1 MAALAKRLTEGMTD
15 PVRIAT
21 RLESYLRDND
31 RFTYS
36 LNQPELHGQV
46 PIEAF
51 LFTEKRGHC
60 EYFATALALM
70 LRAVGIPSRNV
81 TGFVGGEYNQFGGY
95 YGLRQ
100 SDAHSWVEALTNDR
114 GWIIL
119 DPTPASS
126 ERFIRA
132 GLFSGVNA
140 AIDALRAYWI
150 TRVVGYDLR
159 TQIRALRRMSEL
171 WRSWSLP
178 GSGLRVG
185 GSGPSAPQRW
195 RTEAKLP
202 FALGALAVLV
212 LGAAVVWALL
222 RLRTRRAGRRMNESA
237 LAARRLYQELERVL
251 ARKGR
256 ARPQHV
262 TAEAHAREL
271 ERAGFVGAAQVR
283 ELTNSYVE
291 ARYGGGELSEARLR
305 ELRRLLSEIKRAA

>member
-1 MAALAKRLTEGMTD
+1 
-15 PVRIAT
+15 V
-21 RLESYLRDND
+21 
-31 RFTYS
+31 
-36 LNQPELHGQV
+36 
-46 PIEAF
+46 
-51 LFTEKRGHC
+51 EKRGHC

-100 SDAHSWVEALTNDR
+100 SDAHSWVEALTHDR

-126 ERFIRA
+126 ERYIRA

-159 TQIRALRRMSEL
+159 TQIRALRQMSEL

-178 GSGLRVG
+178 GSGSSMSGRA
-185 GSGPSAPQRW
+185 SGPRQRW
-195 RTEAKLP
+195 STEGKLP
-202 FALGALAVLV
+202 FALGAIALV
-212 LGAAVVWALL
+212 TMGAAGLWALS
-222 RLRTRRAGRRMNESA
+222 RLRRRSARRRLQDSA
-237 LAARRLYQELERVL
+237 IAARKLYQELERVL

-256 ARPQHV
+256 PRPQHV
-262 TAEAHAREL
+262 TAEAHARDL
-271 ERAGFVGAAQVR
+271 ERAGFLGAAQVR
-283 ELTNSYVE
+283 ELTDSYVE
-291 ARYGGGELSEARLR
+291 ARYGGAELSEARLR
-305 ELRRLLSEIKRAA
+305 ELKRLLSEIKRAA